1 MPGMDAP
8 PPRRRELPARPED
21 TVRDWRF
28 CVAPMMDWTD
38 RHCRYFL
45 RLITRRARLYTEMVT
60 APALRHGDVAR
71 HLDFDPAELPVALQL
86 GGSDPAELAHAAR
99 LGERRGYDEINLN
112 CGCPSERVQT
122 GSFGACLM
130 AEPAL
135 VADCVKAMRDAV
147 ALPVTVKHRIGL
159 DANEDYG
166 FVRDFVGTVA
176 AAGCGVFVVHARNA
190 VLKGL
195 SPKENREIP
204 PLRYDV
210 VHRLKADFPALAF
223 VTNGGLADW
232 TAVERELASADGVM
246 LGRTAYHDP
255 WFLAAVDW
263 KVYGDDAPRRS
274 RAEVL
279 RALVPYAE
287 RELARGTPLRA
298 IARHVLG
305 LYHGQS
311 GGRRF
316 RQILSDSRLLATAG
330 PQLLLEALA
339 PVEPQASA
347 A

>member
-1 MPGMDAP
+1 MN
-8 PPRRRELPARPED
+8 
-21 TVRDWRF
+21 DWRF

-71 HLDFDPAELPVALQL
+71 HLDFDPAEHPLALQL
-86 GGSDPAELAHAAR
+86 GGSDRAELAYAAK
-99 LGERRGYDEINLN
+99 LGERWGYDEINLN

-135 VADCVKAMRDAV
+135 VADCVAAMRDAV
-147 ALPVTVKHRIGL
+147 SLPVTVKHRIGL

-166 FVRDFVGTVA
+166 FVRDFVGTVSR
-176 AAGCGVFVVHARNA
+176 AGCEVFVVHARNA

-195 SPKENREIP
+195 SPKENREVP
-204 PLRYDV
+204 PLRYAV

-223 VTNGGLADW
+223 VLNGGLRDW
-232 TAVERELASADGVM
+232 DTVERELAGLDGVM
-246 LGRTAYHDP
+246 LGRTAYHNP
-255 WFLAAVDW
+255 YFLAGVDW
-263 KVYGDDAPRRS
+263 KVFGDDGPARS
-274 RAEVL
+274 RADVMH
-279 RALVPYAE
+279 ALVPYAQAQ
-287 RELARGTPLRA
+287 LARGTPLRA

-316 RQILSDSRLLATAG
+316 RQLLSDSARLANAG
-330 PQLLLEALA
+330 PQLFFEALA
-339 PVEPQASA
+339 TVEPA
-347 A
+347 ALTA